1 MENEIEKIIRQNVDI
16 HDEDCKSGYIIG
28 AFYIKELINDLS
40 GYIPINLVIDLLE
53 HFNRQGN
60 NTYAIKL
67 IKNRFMNNTE
77 KGE

>member
-1 MENEIEKIIRQNVDI
+1 MKNEIEKIIRQNVDI
-16 HDEDCKSGYIIG
+16 HDEDCKCGYIIG

-40 GYIPINLVIDLLE
+40 GYVPINLVIDLLE
-53 HFNRQGN
+53 HFNRQGD